1 MGAGSTPAGWYPD
14 VEQPG
19 GERYWDGTLW
29 TEQRRGGE
37 TPPAAGF
44 PPQGGQQPPAYG
56 QQPPAYGQQPPASG
70 QQPPAYGQP
79 PGAFGQQSFGQPA
92 YGAPVGYQPYA
103 GNAYPQASNAGL
115 ALGLSIGSIFL
126 MFVCC
131 LGIFMA
137 IPSLIMGRNGMKAVD
152 EGRMDP
158 TGRGQYKAA
167 FIISIVVISLTLL
180 AVALYAVIIIAGTA

>member
-1 MGAGSTPAGWYPD
+1 MGAGATPAGWYPD
-14 VEQPG
+14 VERPG

-37 TPPAAGF
+37 PPPAPGF
-44 PPQGGQQPPAYG
+44 PPQGGQQPPVYG
-56 QQPPAYGQQPPASG
+56 QPPPSG
-70 QQPPAYGQP
+70 QQPPGYGQP
-79 PGAFGQQSFGQPA
+79 PGAFGQQPYGQAP
-92 YGAPVGYQPYA
+92 YGAPMGYQSYA

-131 LGIFMA
+131 IGVFMA
-137 IPSLIMGRNGMKAVD
+137 VPALIMGRNGMKAAD

-158 TGRGQYKAA
+158 AGRGQYKAA
-167 FIISIVVISLTLL
+167 FIISVVVISLTLTL
-180 AVALYAVIIIAGTA
+180 VALYAVLIIAGTA